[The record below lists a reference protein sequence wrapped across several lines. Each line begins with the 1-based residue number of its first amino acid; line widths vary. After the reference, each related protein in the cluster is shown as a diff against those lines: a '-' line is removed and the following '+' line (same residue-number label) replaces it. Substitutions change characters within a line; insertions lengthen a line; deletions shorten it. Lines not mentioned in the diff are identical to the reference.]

1 MSNKV
6 KIIVPVIVVFFVS
19 GALELYFFLQ
29 SLRVFWVSEGT
40 IVKEPTTEVM
50 ITNFH
55 IDNEAKNP
63 HSMNLQMT
71 GQINETGRLLFGS
84 SI

>member
-40 IVKEPTTEVM
+40 IEKELTTEVM

-55 IDNEAKNP
+55 IDNEAKK
-63 HSMNLQMT
+63 ST
-71 GQINETGRLLFGS
+71 FNEFTNDWS
-84 SI
+84 D